1 MKDNLSRSSNARLS
15 AADELQQK
23 TKDKAFWIN
32 AGCLFFLLLY
42 ALKPIIGS
50 SDTYWWVVSALE
62 VWGFAV
68 LLVSIIAGFKRKLR
82 IPSSS
87 KNFGKTINAYLF
99 ICFLGITM
107 NYIYLSTVSLFWVS
121 MTLFSFRLD
130 VSWKAQK
137 RQIEHFNKRIN
148 PEAGAENSTSGQ
160 PYLQKRFLE
169 SAF

>member
-1 MKDNLSRSSNARLS
+1 MKDNLSRSSNTRLS

-23 TKDKAFWIN
+23 AKDKSFWIN

-62 VWGFAV
+62 VMGFAV

-82 IPSSS
+82 VQSSS

-99 ICFLGITM
+99 ICFLGITV

-121 MTLFSFRLD
+121 MTLLAFALM
-130 VSWKAQK
+130 
-137 RQIEHFNKRIN
+137 
-148 PEAGAENSTSGQ
+148 
-160 PYLQKRFLE
+160 FLE
-169 SAF
+169 KPRKRR

>member
-1 MKDNLSRSSNARLS
+1 MKDNLSRSSNTRLS

-23 TKDKAFWIN
+23 AKDKSFWIN
-32 AGCLFFLLLY
+32 AGCLFSLLLY

-62 VWGFAV
+62 VMGFAV

-82 IPSSS
+82 VQSSS

-121 MTLFSFRLD
+121 MTLLAFALM
-130 VSWKAQK
+130 
-137 RQIEHFNKRIN
+137 
-148 PEAGAENSTSGQ
+148 
-160 PYLQKRFLE
+160 FLE
-169 SAF
+169 KPRKRR

>member
-1 MKDNLSRSSNARLS
+1 MKDNLSRSSNTRLS
-15 AADELQQK
+15 AADELHQK
-23 TKDKAFWIN
+23 AKDKSFWIN

-62 VWGFAV
+62 VMGFAV

-99 ICFLGITM
+99 ICFLGITV

-121 MTLFSFRLD
+121 MTLLAFALM
-130 VSWKAQK
+130 
-137 RQIEHFNKRIN
+137 
-148 PEAGAENSTSGQ
+148 
-160 PYLQKRFLE
+160 FLE
-169 SAF
+169 KPRKRR

>member
-1 MKDNLSRSSNARLS
+1 MKENLSRSSNTRLS

-23 TKDKAFWIN
+23 AKDKRFWIN

-62 VWGFAV
+62 VMGFTV

-82 IPSSS
+82 VQSSS

-121 MTLFSFRLD
+121 MTLLAFALM
-130 VSWKAQK
+130 
-137 RQIEHFNKRIN
+137 
-148 PEAGAENSTSGQ
+148 
-160 PYLQKRFLE
+160 FLE
-169 SAF
+169 KPRKRR

>member
-1 MKDNLSRSSNARLS
+1 MKDNLSRSSNTRLS

-23 TKDKAFWIN
+23 AKDKSFWIN

-62 VWGFAV
+62 VIGFAV

-82 IPSSS
+82 VQSSS

-99 ICFLGITM
+99 ICFLGITV
-107 NYIYLSTVSLFWVS
+107 NYIYLSTVSLFWIS
-121 MTLFSFRLD
+121 MTLLAFALM
-130 VSWKAQK
+130 
-137 RQIEHFNKRIN
+137 
-148 PEAGAENSTSGQ
+148 
-160 PYLQKRFLE
+160 FLE
-169 SAF
+169 KPRKRR

>member
-1 MKDNLSRSSNARLS
+1 MKDNLSRSSNTRLS

-23 TKDKAFWIN
+23 TKDKSFWIN

-62 VWGFAV
+62 VMGFTV

-82 IPSSS
+82 VQSSS

-107 NYIYLSTVSLFWVS
+107 NYIYLSTVSLFWIS
-121 MTLFSFRLD
+121 MTLLAFALM
-130 VSWKAQK
+130 
-137 RQIEHFNKRIN
+137 
-148 PEAGAENSTSGQ
+148 
-160 PYLQKRFLE
+160 FLE
-169 SAF
+169 KPRKRR

>member
-1 MKDNLSRSSNARLS
+1 MKDNLSRSSNTRLS
-15 AADELQQK
+15 AADELRQK
-23 TKDKAFWIN
+23 TKDKSFWIN

-62 VWGFAV
+62 VMGFAV
-68 LLVSIIAGFKRKLR
+68 LLASIIAGFKRKLR

-99 ICFLGITM
+99 ICFLGITV

-121 MTLFSFRLD
+121 MTLLAFALM
-130 VSWKAQK
+130 
-137 RQIEHFNKRIN
+137 
-148 PEAGAENSTSGQ
+148 
-160 PYLQKRFLE
+160 FLE
-169 SAF
+169 KPRKRR

>member
-1 MKDNLSRSSNARLS
+1 MKDNLSRSSNTRLS

-23 TKDKAFWIN
+23 AKDKSFWIN

-62 VWGFAV
+62 VMGFAV

-82 IPSSS
+82 IQSSS

-99 ICFLGITM
+99 ICFLGITV

-121 MTLFSFRLD
+121 MTLLAFALM
-130 VSWKAQK
+130 
-137 RQIEHFNKRIN
+137 
-148 PEAGAENSTSGQ
+148 
-160 PYLQKRFLE
+160 FLE
-169 SAF
+169 KPRKRR

>member
-1 MKDNLSRSSNARLS
+1 MKDNLSRSSNTRLS

-23 TKDKAFWIN
+23 AKDKSFWIN

-62 VWGFAV
+62 VMGFAV

-82 IPSSS
+82 VQSSS

-107 NYIYLSTVSLFWVS
+107 NYIYLSTVSLFWIS
-121 MTLFSFRLD
+121 MTLLAFALM
-130 VSWKAQK
+130 
-137 RQIEHFNKRIN
+137 
-148 PEAGAENSTSGQ
+148 
-160 PYLQKRFLE
+160 FLE
-169 SAF
+169 KPRKRR

>member
-23 TKDKAFWIN
+23 AKDKSFWIN

-62 VWGFAV
+62 VMGFAV

-82 IPSSS
+82 IPSCS
-87 KNFGKTINAYLF
+87 KNFGKTIYAYLF
-99 ICFLGITM
+99 ICFLGITV

-121 MTLFSFRLD
+121 MTLLAFALM
-130 VSWKAQK
+130 
-137 RQIEHFNKRIN
+137 
-148 PEAGAENSTSGQ
+148 
-160 PYLQKRFLE
+160 FLE
-169 SAF
+169 KPRKRR

>member
-1 MKDNLSRSSNARLS
+1 MKDNLSRSSNTRLS

-23 TKDKAFWIN
+23 AKDKSFWIN

-62 VWGFAV
+62 VMGFTV

-82 IPSSS
+82 VQSSS

-99 ICFLGITM
+99 ICFLGITV

-121 MTLFSFRLD
+121 MTLLAFALM
-130 VSWKAQK
+130 
-137 RQIEHFNKRIN
+137 
-148 PEAGAENSTSGQ
+148 
-160 PYLQKRFLE
+160 FLE
-169 SAF
+169 KPRKRR

>member
-1 MKDNLSRSSNARLS
+1 MKDNLSRTSNAPLS
-15 AADELQQK
+15 AADELRQK
-23 TKDKAFWIN
+23 AKDKSFWIN

-62 VWGFAV
+62 VMGFTV

-82 IPSSS
+82 VQSSS

-99 ICFLGITM
+99 ICFLGITV

-121 MTLFSFRLD
+121 MTLLAFALM
-130 VSWKAQK
+130 
-137 RQIEHFNKRIN
+137 
-148 PEAGAENSTSGQ
+148 
-160 PYLQKRFLE
+160 FLE
-169 SAF
+169 KPRKRR

>member
-1 MKDNLSRSSNARLS
+1 MKDNLSRSSNTRLS

-23 TKDKAFWIN
+23 AKDKSFWIN

-42 ALKPIIGS
+42 ALNPIIGS
-50 SDTYWWVVSALE
+50 SDTYWWVVSVLE
-62 VWGFAV
+62 VMGFAV

-87 KNFGKTINAYLF
+87 KNFGKTIYAYLF

-121 MTLFSFRLD
+121 MTLLAFALM
-130 VSWKAQK
+130 
-137 RQIEHFNKRIN
+137 
-148 PEAGAENSTSGQ
+148 
-160 PYLQKRFLE
+160 FLE
-169 SAF
+169 KPRKRR

>member
-1 MKDNLSRSSNARLS
+1 MKDNLSRSSNTRLS

-23 TKDKAFWIN
+23 AKDKSFWIN

-50 SDTYWWVVSALE
+50 SDTYWWVVSVLE
-62 VWGFAV
+62 VMGFAV

-82 IPSSS
+82 VQSSS

-99 ICFLGITM
+99 ICFLGITV

-121 MTLFSFRLD
+121 MTLLAFALM
-130 VSWKAQK
+130 
-137 RQIEHFNKRIN
+137 
-148 PEAGAENSTSGQ
+148 
-160 PYLQKRFLE
+160 FLE
-169 SAF
+169 KPRKRR

>member
-1 MKDNLSRSSNARLS
+1 MKDNLSHSLNTRLS

-23 TKDKAFWIN
+23 AKDKSFWIN

-62 VWGFAV
+62 VMGFAV

-82 IPSSS
+82 VQSSS
-87 KNFGKTINAYLF
+87 KNFGKTIYAYLF
-99 ICFLGITM
+99 ICFLGITV

-121 MTLFSFRLD
+121 MTLLAFALM
-130 VSWKAQK
+130 
-137 RQIEHFNKRIN
+137 
-148 PEAGAENSTSGQ
+148 
-160 PYLQKRFLE
+160 FLE
-169 SAF
+169 KPRKRR